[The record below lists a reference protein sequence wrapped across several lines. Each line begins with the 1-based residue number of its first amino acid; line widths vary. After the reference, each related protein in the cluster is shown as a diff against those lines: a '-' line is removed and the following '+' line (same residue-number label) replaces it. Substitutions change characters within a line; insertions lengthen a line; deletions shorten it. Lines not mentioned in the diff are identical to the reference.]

1 MKKILVVLLAIVLAC
16 VVLSHFFGPG
26 LVAKWA
32 RKSDRKAAELREKS
46 ICLEDHEIVYLE
58 GGHGEP
64 ILMVHGFSADKDN
77 WTPFAKF
84 ITPAYRVLAPDLPGL
99 GDSTYLEDA
108 AYGIA
113 DQARMLDKLVDA
125 AGLTKL
131 HIVGSSMGGHI
142 AARYAIMHPAKVLT
156 LGLIGSAGVKS
167 PVPSELATRLSKGER
182 NPLIPTSVHEFDLLL
197 KFVFVAPPEIPGFA
211 KKFFLDEALKHK
223 AGNERIFKQ
232 LVTDLE
238 ALEPDLG
245 KIKARTFVLWG
256 DNDRCLDVSCVPVL
270 QQGVPDCT
278 AVIMKACGHVPMLER
293 PHEAAAHYLAFLKK
307 K

>member
-1 MKKILVVLLAIVLAC
+1 MKRILLVLLAIVLALA
-16 VVLSHFFGPG
+16 VLSYFFGPG

-32 RKSDRKAAELREKS
+32 RNSERKAAGLQEKS
-46 ICLEDHEIVYLE
+46 TRVEDHEIVYLE

-64 ILMVHGFSADKDN
+64 ILMVHGFSVDKDN

-84 ITPAYRVLAPDLPGL
+84 MTPDYRVLAPDLPGF
-99 GDSTYLEDA
+99 GDSSHLENA
-108 AYGIA
+108 SYGIA
-113 DQARMLDKLVDA
+113 DQTRMLDKLVEA
-125 AGLTKL
+125 VGLPKF

-156 LGLIGSAGVKS
+156 LGLIASGGVKS

-182 NPLIPTSVHEFDLLL
+182 NPLIPTSVDEFDFLL
-197 KFVFVAPPEIPGFA
+197 KFVFVVPPEIPGFA

-223 AGNERIFKQ
+223 AGNERILKQ
-232 LVTDLE
+232 VVTELE

-245 KIKARTFVLWG
+245 KVKARTFVLWG
-256 DNDRCLDVSCVPVL
+256 DTDRCLDVSCVPVL
-270 QQGVPDCT
+270 QKGVPDCT

-293 PHEAAAHYLAFLKK
+293 PNEAAAHYLAFLRKK
-307 K
+307 